1 MDDALARALIELNN
15 RFYAEHAASFSATRA
30 TPWNGWQAVA
40 ELVREH
46 GHPVRTVLDLACG
59 NLRFERFLTREL
71 PEGRRSIHAID
82 SCPALVCSSGG
93 DPRELPP
100 AAVDLTYHQAD
111 ILTALLDASPLDAHA
126 TSAPCQRPHEALP
139 ATPACDLAVC
149 FGFMHHVPGF
159 ELRCQ
164 VLAALVDRTAPGGL
178 IVLSLWQFMH
188 DARLAA
194 KAAIADARAREHGLR
209 LADPAHPFL
218 IAADSLEPGD
228 HFLGW
233 QTDPAPLRYCHHC
246 SASEI
251 DALVAFVGRRAR
263 EVARWAA
270 DGSSGTLNQYIAL
283 ERL

>member
-15 RFYAEHAASFSATRA
+15 RFYAEHVASFSATRA

-46 GHPVRTVLDLACG
+46 GRPVRTVLDLACG
-59 NLRFERFLTREL
+59 NLRFERFLAREL
-71 PEGRRSIHAID
+71 PESRRSIHAID

-93 DPRELPP
+93 DPRELSS
-100 AAVDLTYHQAD
+100 ATVDLTYHQAD
-111 ILTALLDASPLDAHA
+111 ILTALLDASPLDAQA
-126 TSAPCQRPHEALP
+126 ASAPRPRAHEVLP

-159 ELRCQ
+159 ELRSQ
-164 VLAALVDRTAPGGL
+164 VLATLVDRTAPGGL

-194 KAAIADARAREHGLR
+194 KADIADARAREHGLR
-209 LADPAHPFL
+209 LADAAHPFP
-218 IAADSLEPGD
+218 IASDSLEPGD

-233 QTDPAPLRYCHHC
+233 QADPAPLRYCHHC
-246 SASEI
+246 NASEV